1 LKINSLGIVGDV
13 YNWIKNWLEDREQRV
28 VLLGCNSEWIRVKS
42 GVPQGSVLGPLLCLI
57 YINDINDS
65 VSSNL
70 LKFADDTKVFRIVST
85 PNDIDKLQY
94 DLMNLCKWSD
104 DWMMLF
110 NADKCKVM
118 HFGYNNTEADYKIYD
133 KNLDVTKEE
142 RDLGIIIQ
150 NDLKCRLQ
158 CIKAVNTANIVLGM
172 IRRSFVCKDREIIL
186 QLYKSLV
193 RPHLEYCVQAWRPH
207 LQ

>member
-1 LKINSLGIVGDV
+1 M
-13 YNWIKNWLEDREQRV
+13 
-28 VLLGCNSEWIRVKS
+28 LLGCNSEWIRVKS
-42 GVPQGSVLGPLLCLI
+42 GVPQGSVLGPLLFLI
-57 YINDINDS
+57 YINDIDDL

-85 PNDIDKLQY
+85 PNDIVKLQY
-94 DLMNLCKWSD
+94 DLMNLCKLSD

-150 NDLKCRLQ
+150 NDLKCR
-158 CIKAVNTANIVLGM
+158 
-172 IRRSFVCKDREIIL
+172 
-186 QLYKSLV
+186 
-193 RPHLEYCVQAWRPH
+193 
-207 LQ
+207 

>member
-1 LKINSLGIVGDV
+1 MT
-13 YNWIKNWLEDREQRV
+13 
-28 VLLGCNSEWIRVKS
+28 
-42 GVPQGSVLGPLLCLI
+42 
-57 YINDINDS
+57 
-65 VSSNL
+65 
-70 LKFADDTKVFRIVST
+70 FH
-85 PNDIDKLQY
+85 DKLQD

-118 HFGYNNTEADYKIYD
+118 HFGYNSTEADYKIYD

-193 RPHLEYCVQAWRPH
+193 RPHLEYCFQAWRPH
-207 LQ
+207 LQKDIDLIEGVQRRATKMIPNLKNKAYEERLNNLNLTTLETRRLRGDLIEVFKICKGIHQVPTG